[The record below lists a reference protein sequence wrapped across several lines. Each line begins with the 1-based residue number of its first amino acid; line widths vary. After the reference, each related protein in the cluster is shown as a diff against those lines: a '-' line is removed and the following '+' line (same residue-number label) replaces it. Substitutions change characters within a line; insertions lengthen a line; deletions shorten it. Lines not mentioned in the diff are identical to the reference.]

1 MEGLKPVLVVAAL
14 VGAVVGEGW
23 LRAKAH
29 RFDEDYV
36 GVLDLVSDVAARA
49 ARVVPARGRATS
61 LRPSPKP
68 FFRSYRASPL
78 WSSGSDVPT
87 PEGQLGA

>member
-36 GVLDLVSDVAARA
+36 GVLDLVSDVAAR
-49 ARVVPARGRATS
+49 VVPARGRATS
-61 LRPSPKP
+61 LRSSPKP
-68 FFRSYRASPL
+68 FFRSYRVSPL
-78 WSSGSDVPT
+78 WSSGSDVPS